1 MRLRMVIFATL
12 AVFAGAAPALSQI
25 PPEIPKSVVAL
36 ASGQS
41 FAATKRISLTVSS
54 RRPENQATPEDL
66 EDFRR
71 RSLKTL
77 PKTPFTL
84 VPDKSTADF
93 DLELI
98 FEPYVRY
105 GMFHYQNAP
114 LSLSHPSRGEER
126 TSGLLL
132 LSAAGAPPQRLKDYA
147 SQAQIADP
155 PADTLGGRL
164 TSGLRCT
171 SHATYVLLHP
181 HVLAAKVRA
190 C

>member
-114 LSLSHPSRGEER
+114 YLYLTLREAKNGRLVYCSY
-126 TSGLLL
+126 
-132 LSAAGAPPQRLKDYA
+132 QRLEHLHSA
-147 SQAQIADP
+147 SKILLRRLKSLTHQQTPSAEGSLPDCAAQAMRP
-155 PADTLGGRL
+155 MYYSTP
-164 TSGLRCT
+164 TS
-171 SHATYVLLHP
+171 
-181 HVLAAKVRA
+181 
-190 C
+190 